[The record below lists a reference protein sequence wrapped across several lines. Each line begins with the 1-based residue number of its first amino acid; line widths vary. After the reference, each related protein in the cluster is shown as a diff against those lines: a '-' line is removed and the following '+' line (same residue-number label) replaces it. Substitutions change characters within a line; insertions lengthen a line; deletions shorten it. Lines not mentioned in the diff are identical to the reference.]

1 MPSQWAGGRG
11 LRWNLQ
17 QTLTP
22 AILGQLGDAHK
33 VPPPR
38 PGAGGSPYRE
48 TLGRSWPWA
57 GGSAPQ
63 RASHSGQEQENPLQ
77 FWGD

>member
-11 LRWNLQ
+11 LRWSLQ

-22 AILGQLGDAHK
+22 AILGQLCDAHK

-38 PGAGGSPYRE
+38 GWGFTIQGD
-48 TLGRSWPWA
+48 LGQVMPLGWGLS
-57 GGSAPQ
+57 PQ
-63 RASHSGQEQENPLQ
+63 RASHSDQEQENPLR